1 MSELKPC
8 PYCKS
13 TEVFYGEYDTFSDT
27 TFGGYKIRCRCG
39 YAYRKSVWCDS
50 ANEAIEAW
58 NRRADNMGSGCT
70 AITMILATYVPSVI
84 GIAK

>member
-1 MSELKPC
+1 MELKLC

-13 TEVFYGEYDTFSDT
+13 AEVFYGEYDTFSDT
-27 TFGGYKIRCRCG
+27 PFGGYKIRCKCG

-58 NRRADNMGSGCT
+58 NRRINNGKAD
-70 AITMILATYVPSVI
+70 
-84 GIAK
+84 